1 MQENPVNPLISIII
15 VNFNGLR
22 FLEPC
27 LSSICGQSYSYFEIV
42 FVDNGSSD
50 RSVDFVRE
58 HYPSA
63 IIIETGKNLG
73 FAGGTNAGIRRAA
86 GEYLLTLNN
95 DTVLDPR
102 FLEDII
108 KPMHDDQH
116 VGICG
121 SKMLLPDGRIN
132 STAICFSRSGAAWDR
147 GMGEQDTGQY
157 DCEEEVFG
165 ACAGAALY
173 RRSML
178 DEIGLFDEDF
188 FLFMED
194 VDLAFRARLAG
205 WKCWYVP
212 TAKVIHVRG
221 GTAGTGSDL
230 AVYYGS
236 RNLLWYIV
244 KNYPVKMLLFS
255 APWIFGRSCAEI
267 PYYLLIGK
275 GLAMIHAKADTIRG
289 IHTMIKKRE
298 TIQRRIPVEE
308 ISQWISPEDIGRNFK
323 KKYNAAS

>member
-27 LSSICGQSYSYFEIV
+27 LSSIRDQTYPRYEII

-50 RSVDFVRE
+50 RSVDYIRE
-58 HYPSA
+58 HFPSA
-63 IIIETGKNLG
+63 VIIETGKNIG
-73 FAGGTNAGIRRAA
+73 FAGGTNVGILRAA
-86 GEYLLTLNN
+86 GDYLLTLNN
-95 DTVLDPR
+95 DTILDPH
-102 FLEDII
+102 FLEEIQ
-108 KPMHDDQH
+108 KPMHDDPH
-116 VGICG
+116 IGMCG
-121 SKMLLPDGRIN
+121 SKMILPDGRIN
-132 STAICFSRSGAAWDR
+132 STAICISRSGAAWDR

-157 DCEEEVFG
+157 DYKEEIFG

-212 TAKVIHVRG
+212 TAKVVHIRG
-221 GTAGTGSDL
+221 GTSGTDSEMS
-230 AVYYGS
+230 VYYGN
-236 RNLLWYIV
+236 RNLIWYIV
-244 KNYPVKMLLFS
+244 KDFPATMLFFS
-255 APWIFGRSCAEI
+255 MPWIVARNCADL
-267 PYYLLIGK
+267 PYYLIHGK
-275 GLAMIHAKADTIRG
+275 GHAIIRAKIDMIRG
-289 IHTMIKKRE
+289 LRGMIQKRD
-298 TIQRRIPVEE
+298 TIQRKVPAKE
-308 ISQWISPEDIGRNFK
+308 IKPWISPVHISWKHEKD
-323 KKYNAAS
+323 